1 MASPSSIASY
11 TPEPQQQPTPETRPA
26 IVPRRSKCSE
36 SFHVHYSSLTVLRD
50 IQTMTSGGKNTFYG
64 GIRGIAERTGLNKD
78 TVRLA
83 MNRLMVEGWL
93 VTEVKWE
100 WRNGQ
105 GRTFA
110 VLTHDQFVEKRGRDS
125 CR

>member
-1 MASPSSIASY
+1 MATASIQQPCISEP
-11 TPEPQQQPTPETRPA
+11 PEPIPIDAR
-26 IVPRRSKCSE
+26 PRRRSQCSE

-64 GIRGIAERTGLNKD
+64 GIRGIAERTGLNKN

-110 VLTHDQFVEKRGRDS
+110 VLTHDQFVEKHGRDS

>member
-1 MASPSSIASY
+1 
-11 TPEPQQQPTPETRPA
+11 
-26 IVPRRSKCSE
+26 
-36 SFHVHYSSLTVLRD
+36 VHYSALTVLRD

-64 GIRGIAERTGLNKD
+64 GIRGIADRTGLDKD

-93 VTEVKWE
+93 VPEDQE

-105 GRTFA
+105 GRTFK